1 MAELMLI
8 EGARVAV
15 SSAEFAHRSLSIR
28 GERIIF
34 APIPPADK
42 CTLDLQKYVILP
54 GLINAHDHLELNLF
68 PKLGRGHYPNAL
80 TWARDIYRPDERP
93 VKRHLGVPKDLRLRW
108 GGIKNLLSGVTTVA
122 HHNDFHPVLRDP
134 TFPVR
139 VISRYGWAHSI
150 DFSPDWKI
158 RFEKTPRNQP
168 FIIHAGEGTDS
179 AASLEIETL
188 AQAGALNRS
197 TILVHGVGL
206 NRNGLGILQRAGSSL
221 VWCPSS
227 NHFTLGE
234 SLHRHIIESGIR
246 IVLGSDSAL
255 TAAGDL
261 LDELRF
267 AQKSTDAHR
276 LYKMV
281 TLEAAR
287 ILQLPFG
294 FGQIRDDG
302 PADLLVMKDTGRTP
316 AATLLHNYP
325 ELVISRGR
333 IALVSLTVAALCPP
347 SRLAHLEPITVEGR
361 GTYLIAEK
369 VRNLLARTANMLDD
383 SVRLAGKAI
392 AA

>member
-1 MAELMLI
+1 
-8 EGARVAV
+8 VAV
-15 SSAEFAHRSLSIR
+15 SSAEFAHRSLWIR
-28 GERIIF
+28 NGRIFF
-34 APIPPADK
+34 APMISAHK
-42 CTLDLQKYVILP
+42 FTLDLQDHVILP

-80 TWARDIYRPDERP
+80 AWAGDIYRPNEQP
-93 VKRHLGVPKDLRLRW
+93 VKRHLGVPKELRLRW
-108 GGIKNLLSGVTTVA
+108 GGIKNLLSGVTVVA
-122 HHNDFHPVLRDP
+122 HHNNFHPLLGHP

-158 RFEKTPRNQP
+158 RFANTPRNYP
-168 FIIHAGEGTDS
+168 FLIHAGEGTDS
-179 AASLEIETL
+179 AASREIETL

-206 NRNGLGILQRAGSSL
+206 NRKGLAILQRAGSGL

-234 SLHRHIIESGIR
+234 SLHRHMIESGIR
-246 IVLGSDSAL
+246 IALGSDSAL

-267 AQKSTDAHR
+267 AQKSADEHR

-281 TLEAAR
+281 TLEAASM
-287 ILQLPFG
+287 LQLPFG
-294 FGQIRDDG
+294 YGQIRDKG
-302 PADLLVMKDTGRTP
+302 PADLLVMKDIGRTP
-316 AATLLHNYP
+316 AATLLEGYP

-333 IALVSLTVAALCPP
+333 IALISLTLAALCPP
-347 SRLAHLEPITVEGR
+347 SRLANLEPIRVEGR

-369 VRNLLARTANMLDD
+369 VRYLLAQTANVLDE